1 MSTGYEETIDPEECR
16 RLLASKIVARI
27 GFVSTAGDVLV
38 LPVSYTMDD
47 AGVLVF
53 ATSSG
58 GVLAR
63 LAHGERV
70 SVQVDDVSEELHN
83 GWSVLAHGHATIYE
97 GDVSPRPWVAGH
109 DEVVISITLD
119 RLTGRAISA
128 YA

>member
-1 MSTGYEETIDPEECR
+1 MTIGYDERIEPDECR
-16 RLLASKIVARI
+16 RLIASRSVARI

-38 LPVSYTMDD
+38 LPVSYKVDD

-53 ATSSG
+53 QTSGG

-63 LAHGERV
+63 LADGERV

-83 GWSVLAHGHATIYE
+83 GWAVLAHGHTAIYE
-97 GDVSPRPWVAGH
+97 GDVSPRAWIAGH
-109 DEVVISITLD
+109 NEVVIGIALD

-128 YA
+128 FG

>member
-16 RLLASKIVARI
+16 RLLASRIVARI

-63 LAHGERV
+63 LAHGEPV

-109 DEVVISITLD
+109 DEVVIGITLD

-128 YA
+128 FG

>member
-1 MSTGYEETIDPEECR
+1 MSTGYDESIDPEECR
-16 RLLASKIVARI
+16 RLLASRIVARI
-27 GFVSTAGDVLV
+27 GFVPTAGDVLV

-53 ATSSG
+53 ATSSA

-63 LAHGERV
+63 LAYGEPV

-97 GDVSPRPWVAGH
+97 GDVSPRAWVAGH
-109 DEVVISITLD
+109 DEVVIGITLD